1 MFTQTFWKSTIER
14 AIRTFCQTLVA
25 IAGASQ
31 FDWMSA
37 DWQTLLITSGIA
49 AGLSVLTS
57 VAGVNIGDKGSA
69 SVTVTEIPKTVH
81 NPAAKPQG
89 L

>member
-1 MFTQTFWKSTIER
+1 MFTQTFWKSAIER

-25 IAGASQ
+25 VVGASQ

-37 DWQTLLITSGIA
+37 DWQSLLVTSGIA

-57 VAGVNIGDKGSA
+57 VAGVNIGDKGST
-69 SVTVTEIPKTVH
+69 SLTVAEIPKTVY
-81 NPAAKPQG
+81 NPTKKPEG

>member
-1 MFTQTFWKSTIER
+1 MFTQTFWKSAIER

-25 IAGASQ
+25 VAGASQ

-37 DWQTLLITSGIA
+37 DWQTLIATSAVA

-57 VAGVNIGDKGSA
+57 VAGVNVGDKGSTSLMIA
-69 SVTVTEIPKTVH
+69 EIPKTVN
-81 NPAAKPQG
+81 NPTKPEG

>member
-1 MFTQTFWKSTIER
+1 MFTQTFWKSAIER

-25 IAGASQ
+25 VVGASQ

-37 DWQTLLITSGIA
+37 DWQSLLVTSGIA

-57 VAGVNIGDKGSA
+57 VAGVNIGDKGST
-69 SVTVTEIPKTVH
+69 SLTVAEIPKTVH
-81 NPAAKPQG
+81 NPTKPEG

>member
-1 MFTQTFWKSTIER
+1 MFTQTFWKSAIER

-25 IAGASQ
+25 VAGASQ

-37 DWQTLLITSGIA
+37 DWQTLVATSAVA

-57 VAGVNIGDKGSA
+57 VAGVNVGDKGSTSLTIA
-69 SVTVTEIPKTVH
+69 EIPKRIDNST
-81 NPAAKPQG
+81 KPEG

>member
-1 MFTQTFWKSTIER
+1 MFTQTFWKSAIER

-25 IAGASQ
+25 VAGASQ

-37 DWQTLLITSGIA
+37 DWQTLIATSAVA

-57 VAGVNIGDKGSA
+57 VAGVNVGDKGSTSLTIA
-69 SVTVTEIPKTVH
+69 EIPKTAH
-81 NPAAKPQG
+81 ISTKPEG

>member
-1 MFTQTFWKSTIER
+1 MFTQTFWKSAIER

-25 IAGASQ
+25 VAGASQ

-37 DWQTLLITSGIA
+37 DWQTLIATSAVA

-57 VAGVNIGDKGSA
+57 VAGVNVGDKGST
-69 SVTVTEIPKTVH
+69 SLTVAEIPKTV
-81 NPAAKPQG
+81 NSPTKPEG

>member
-1 MFTQTFWKSTIER
+1 
-14 AIRTFCQTLVA
+14 
-25 IAGASQ
+25 
-31 FDWMSA
+31 MSA
-37 DWQTLLITSGIA
+37 DWQSLLVTSGIA

-57 VAGVNIGDKGSA
+57 VAGVNIGDKGST

-81 NPAAKPQG
+81 NPTKPEG

>member
-1 MFTQTFWKSTIER
+1 MFTQTFWKSAIER
-14 AIRTFCQTLVA
+14 AVRTFCQTLVA
-25 IAGASQ
+25 VAGASQ

-37 DWQTLLITSGIA
+37 DWQTLVATSAVA

-57 VAGVNIGDKGSA
+57 VAGVNVGDKGST
-69 SVTVTEIPKTVH
+69 SVAVVEIPKTVH
-81 NPAAKPQG
+81 NPTPKPEG

>member
-1 MFTQTFWKSTIER
+1 MFTQTFWKSAIER

-25 IAGASQ
+25 VAGASQ

-37 DWQTLLITSGIA
+37 DWQTLIATSAVA

-57 VAGVNIGDKGSA
+57 VAGVNVGDKGST
-69 SVTVTEIPKTVH
+69 SLTVAEIPKTVH
-81 NPAAKPQG
+81 NSTKPEG

>member
-1 MFTQTFWKSTIER
+1 MFTQTFWKSAVER

-25 IAGASQ
+25 VVGASR

-57 VAGVNIGDKGSA
+57 IAGINIGDKGSA
-69 SVTVTEIPKTVH
+69 SVAVTEIPTSVQKMSV
-81 NPAAKPQG
+81 
-89 L
+89 

>member
-1 MFTQTFWKSTIER
+1 MFTQTFWKSAIER

-25 IAGASQ
+25 VVGASQ

-37 DWQTLLITSGIA
+37 DWQSLLVTSGIA

-69 SVTVTEIPKTVH
+69 SVAVVEIPKTVH
-81 NPAAKPQG
+81 NPTKPEG

>member
-1 MFTQTFWKSTIER
+1 MFTQTFWKSAIER

-25 IAGASQ
+25 VAGASQ

-37 DWQTLLITSGIA
+37 DWQTLVATSAVA

-57 VAGVNIGDKGSA
+57 VAGVNVGDKGSTSLTIA
-69 SVTVTEIPKTVH
+69 EIPKTVN
-81 NPAAKPQG
+81 NPTKPEG

>member
-1 MFTQTFWKSTIER
+1 MFTQTFWKSAIER

-25 IAGASQ
+25 VAGASQ

-37 DWQTLLITSGIA
+37 DWQTLIATSAVA

-57 VAGVNIGDKGSA
+57 VAGVNVGDKGST
-69 SVTVTEIPKTVH
+69 SLTVAEIPKTVH
-81 NPAAKPQG
+81 NPTKPEG

>member
-1 MFTQTFWKSTIER
+1 MFTQTFWKSAIER

-25 IAGASQ
+25 VAGASQ

-37 DWQTLLITSGIA
+37 DWQTLIATSAVA

-57 VAGVNIGDKGSA
+57 VAGVNVGDKGSTSLTIA
-69 SVTVTEIPKTVH
+69 EIPKTVH
-81 NPAAKPQG
+81 NPTKPEG

>member
-1 MFTQTFWKSTIER
+1 MFTQTFWKSAIER

-25 IAGASQ
+25 VAGASQ

-37 DWQTLLITSGIA
+37 DWQTLIATSAVA

-57 VAGVNIGDKGSA
+57 VAGVNVGDKGSA
-69 SVTVTEIPKTVH
+69 SVSVVEIPKRVQ
-81 NPAAKPQG
+81 KPEG